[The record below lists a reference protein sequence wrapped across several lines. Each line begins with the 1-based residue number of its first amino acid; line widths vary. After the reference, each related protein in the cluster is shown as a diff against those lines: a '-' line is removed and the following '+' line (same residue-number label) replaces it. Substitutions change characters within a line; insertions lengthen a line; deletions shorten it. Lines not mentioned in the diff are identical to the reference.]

1 MAPKL
6 DSVNL
11 ARARESRGRAREVW
25 VRRAGMVVVAAIVVL
40 ALFNVFGQAPG
51 EATASSP
58 AATLTVLS
66 PARVR
71 GGLLFEARFTIVA
84 HQELKQTALVLGRG
98 WAEGMTINTLEPAP
112 SQETSDNGRLSFQLG
127 DIPAGQVFVFYMQ
140 FQVNPVTV
148 GSRSQLAEV
157 LDGSTPL
164 VSLTRHMTVMP

>member
-1 MAPKL
+1 MAQKL

-11 ARARESRGRAREVW
+11 TRARELGGRAREAW
-25 VRRAGMVVVAAIVVL
+25 VRRASLVVVAAIPVL
-40 ALFNVFGQAPG
+40 ALFNVFGQAPT
-51 EATASSP
+51 EATADAP
-58 AATLTVLS
+58 AATLIVSS
-66 PARVR
+66 PTQIR

-84 HQELKQTALVLGRG
+84 HQELKTATLVLGRG

-127 DIPAGQVFVFYMQ
+127 DIPAGQIFVFYMQ